1 MPEMS
6 SKIFIRMQIFFTKNQ
21 TNTLNQN
28 LTVYAFMQNP
38 NRTLLDLTGQAKKG
52 TESFSGQ
59 DFQRKKLAMQML
71 KVIEEV
77 AAM

>member
-38 NRTLLDLTGQAKKG
+38 NRTLLGSNVSWAVITLSPYPKTG
-52 TESFSGQ
+52 
-59 DFQRKKLAMQML
+59 
-71 KVIEEV
+71 
-77 AAM
+77 